1 MDVALIIS
9 LAVLVVA
16 GYAIAKN
23 YDTKLVLFSAGIVLM
38 LAAATLGLPI
48 LSAGAGT
55 GTVWLESVKTNRA
68 GFHQAV

>member
-1 MDVALIIS
+1 MDVALLIS

-23 YDTKLVLFSAGIVLM
+23 YDTKLVLFRTHVGSGY
-38 LAAATLGLPI
+38 LGLADFERRNGDGNR
-48 LSAGAGT
+48 LVG
-55 GTVWLESVKTNRA
+55 SVKTNRA